1 MLRYTFV
8 MFWRFLSRN
17 LALLTLAG
25 AVTAWLY
32 PPLFLI
38 FDKSDIQ
45 WAFAATMFSLGLVLH
60 SEEAKEALRHPGRI
74 AIGVATQ
81 FIVMPLLGFAAAL
94 VVTAQGMSPALA
106 LGFVIVGCAPGA
118 MASNVITYLAGG
130 AVAFSIAMTMV
141 ATILS
146 PLLTP
151 MLVEL
156 LGGKFLEIPFWP
168 MMQTIL
174 YTVALPLA
182 VGMILRP
189 RLGRFEAKAGEV
201 APGLAALAILLIVG
215 FVTAANVE
223 RIQQLTGMVLL
234 LVVLV
239 NGLGYLLGWGIA
251 TLCRFEFSWRVT
263 MCIEIGMQN
272 AGLGVILALTH
283 FEPTAAL
290 PGALFAIWAILTAAG
305 MTRVLHRQ
313 QGAVAAV

>member
-1 MLRYTFV
+1 
-8 MFWRFLSRN
+8 
-17 LALLTLAG
+17 
-25 AVTAWLY
+25 
-32 PPLFLI
+32 
-38 FDKSDIQ
+38 
-45 WAFAATMFSLGLVLH
+45 
-60 SEEAKEALRHPGRI
+60 
-74 AIGVATQ
+74 
-81 FIVMPLLGFAAAL
+81 MPLLGFAAAL
-94 VVTAQGMSPALA
+94 IVSAQGLSPALA

-141 ATILS
+141 ATMLS

-151 MLVEL
+151 LLVEL

-168 MMQTIL
+168 MMQTII

-182 VGMILRP
+182 VGMLLRP
-189 RLGRFEAKAGEV
+189 RLSAFEKQV
-201 APGLAALAILLIVG
+201 SQIAPGLAALAILLIVG

-223 RIQQLTGMVLL
+223 RIQQVTGTVIL

-251 TLCRFEFSWRVT
+251 SSCRFEFAWRIT

-272 AGLGVILALTH
+272 AGLGVILALAH

-290 PGALFAIWAILTAAG
+290 PGALFAIWAILTGAG
-305 MTRVLHRQ
+305 MTKVLHRRE
-313 QGAVAAV
+313 AAVTAL